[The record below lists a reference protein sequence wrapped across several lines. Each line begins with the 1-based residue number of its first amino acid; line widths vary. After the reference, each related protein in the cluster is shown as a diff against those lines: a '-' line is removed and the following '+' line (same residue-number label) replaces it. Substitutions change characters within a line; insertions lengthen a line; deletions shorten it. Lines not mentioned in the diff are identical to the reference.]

1 MFIIQL
7 QYTASLEMVDKLLDE
22 HKLFLEKYYAA
33 GIFLLSG
40 RKQPRTGGVILAS
53 AENRE
58 RIEKIIAEDP
68 FNKHEL
74 ADYTITEFLPSMSNE
89 LFQSLLS

>member
-7 QYTASLEMVDKLLDE
+7 QYMASLEMIDKLLDE
-22 HKLFLEKYYAA
+22 HKSFLEKYYAA